1 MNNISLYQVPLQK
14 YVAMVDLQTTRG
26 LPPGLVPISEPYFDG
41 ELPEVELIVVDT
53 SKFDDATTP
62 EPEHTNKEDK
72 SELYKPKV
80 STWGV
85 IRRPGN
91 ISKTFG
97 GGRVICPGEVLES
110 KEEKVVKEART
121 KQLLAA
127 YNNKTGLNVDPKLK
141 SECEE
146 LSIFSDIQILQP
158 FFPSFIH
165 AFPFYAHCWVFF
177 VS

>member
-1 MNNISLYQVPLQK
+1 MTFSVSQIVLPNENNLVVHSLRFPLGCFQ
-14 YVAMVDLQTTRG
+14 
-26 LPPGLVPISEPYFDG
+26 
-41 ELPEVELIVVDT
+41 
-53 SKFDDATTP
+53 
-62 EPEHTNKEDK
+62 
-72 SELYKPKV
+72 
-80 STWGV
+80 
-85 IRRPGN
+85 
-91 ISKTFG
+91 FG